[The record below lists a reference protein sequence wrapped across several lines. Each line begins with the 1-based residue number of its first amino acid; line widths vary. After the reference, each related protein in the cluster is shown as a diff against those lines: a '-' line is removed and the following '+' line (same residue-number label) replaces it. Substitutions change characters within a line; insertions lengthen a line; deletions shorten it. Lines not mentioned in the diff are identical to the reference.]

1 MAPLSLRS
9 QALHLRPRSRE
20 TQRVWH
26 VGAMQ
31 STTSGTDS
39 SDLRL
44 AVCPDQHESFSSLRA
59 ILAQLKPYARS
70 EHHNELTKIETY
82 LREACPELSES
93 GPDTHGQLLA
103 DSVTFAIM
111 RRISRES
118 VYTAR
123 VIDLSARVIN
133 SILSQIP
140 HCRQIHVDHVDRLDR
155 PTLKV
160 LARAMLLLETAHGF
174 SWIWHS
180 SSDPTAPSAGSS
192 EDIFLASRRKL
203 LQQLV
208 GLLTP
213 RLIRHAGI
221 MPLTRPQVPPR
232 KVSTYDASAALVIQ
246 NYDACFL
253 LCDLLLHSGMD
264 TEVAE
269 GFRLMGLAAV
279 NIGKVEES
287 LHWLRLAEGMATGP
301 GRRAHLCYLQG
312 LVEAKRSYD
321 SRTSTAQ
328 YERGLT
334 ALGADG
340 KDGEDLSLER
350 AWLLNGLALNEA
362 ILWRRSPVDK
372 QHYARAFNLVRDA
385 FNLVR
390 DGEDPA
396 RIYLRFNLVANSV
409 FLLEMQGKYNLAIDT
424 LRKTFDFG
432 LTETSTEKHSWRST
446 IAYRTGILHYRAG
459 QLDEAYRD
467 LQEAAEQDAAIESR
481 LTQERILRALG
492 MVTLRGKALTE
503 AETLFTRGLEICGDA
518 RSAEGTR
525 EHALG
530 LIAALLLGGKAQKA
544 REVYET
550 LVTEEG
556 LEVIPATKLTLSQ
569 LHQDFFPSAPSS
581 KLPAYLPEIDL
592 EAIPTIDISRFLS
605 NASSRASQ
613 EVAIWKD

>member
-1 MAPLSLRS
+1 MAPSAWRS
-9 QALHLRPRSRE
+9 QSLHLRPRSYD

-26 VGAMQ
+26 MGEIQ
-31 STTSGTDS
+31 RTTSGADRS
-39 SDLRL
+39 ELRL
-44 AVCPDQHESFSSLRA
+44 TICPDQHASFSSLRA
-59 ILAQLKPYARS
+59 ILAQLKPYAQS
-70 EHHNELTKIETY
+70 EHQSALAKIDTY
-82 LREACPELSES
+82 VREACPELSGS
-93 GPDTHGQLLA
+93 GTGTHGQLLA
-103 DSVTFAIM
+103 NCVTFAIM
-111 RRISRES
+111 RRLSRES

-123 VIDLSARVIN
+123 LIDLSARVIN

-140 HCRQIHVDHVDRLDR
+140 HCRQVHVDHVDRLDR

-160 LARAMLLLETAHGF
+160 LARAMLLLEVAHGF

-180 SSDPTAPSAGSS
+180 SSDPTAPSAGTS
-192 EDIFLASRRKL
+192 EDSFLASRRKL

-208 GLLTP
+208 GILAP
-213 RLIRHAGI
+213 RLTRHAGI
-221 MPLTRPQVPPR
+221 MPLTRPKGQPR
-232 KVSTYDASAALVIQ
+232 KVSTDDASAALVIQ

-253 LCDLLLHSGMD
+253 WCDLLVYSGMD
-264 TEVAE
+264 TEVGE

-287 LHWLRLAEGMATGP
+287 LHWLRLAEGMATGA

-321 SRTSTAQ
+321 LRTSTAQ

-334 ALGADG
+334 ALEADG
-340 KDGEDLSLER
+340 ADGEDLPLER

-362 ILWRRSPVDK
+362 ILWRRSPGDK
-372 QHYARAFNLVRDA
+372 QHYARAFHLVRDA
-385 FNLVR
+385 FHLVR

-396 RIYLRFNLVANSV
+396 RRYLRFNLIANAV
-409 FLLEMQGKYNLAIDT
+409 FLLEMQGKYNRAIDT

-432 LTETSTEKHSWRST
+432 LTKTSTEQHSWQST

-467 LQEAAEQDAAIESR
+467 LHEAAAQDAAIENG

-492 MVTLRGKALTE
+492 VVALCGQAIAE
-503 AETLFTRGLEICGDA
+503 AEAIFTRGLEICRDA

-530 LIAALLLGGKAQKA
+530 LIAALLRGGKERKA

-556 LEVIPATKLTLSQ
+556 LEVVPAPQLTLSPLPQ
-569 LHQDFFPSAPSS
+569 ELMPSAPSS
-581 KLPAYLPEIDL
+581 KLPAYLPETDL
-592 EAIPTIDISRFLS
+592 EDI
-605 NASSRASQ
+605 RAHVSVG
-613 EVAIWKD
+613 EG